1 MQRPNFTATALINGR
16 RNPDHGSVE
25 LNLVDAKGNTQN
37 MVLADSS
44 AGHVLAAI
52 LLKRMPDPSTDFYL
66 NESIPLAGVAPFRLD
81 TGQLGLRMFVS
92 KTEAI
97 DFVFPPNDVMVLKQ
111 AVDFLVTSVAPAN
124 TVPIASAQPT
134 A

>member
-1 MQRPNFTATALINGR
+1 MQRPTFTATALVNGR

-25 LNLVDAKGNTQN
+25 LNLIDAKGNTQN
-37 MVLADSS
+37 LVLADSS

-66 NESIPLAGVAPFRLD
+66 NESIPLAGVAPFKLD
-81 TGQLGLRMFVS
+81 SGQGGLRLFVS

-97 DFVFPPNDVMVLKQ
+97 DFVFPANDILMIKQ
-111 AVDFLVTSVAPAN
+111 AVDFLAGMLAPVAVAPA
-124 TVPIASAQPT
+124 P
-134 A
+134 

>member
-124 TVPIASAQPT
+124 TVPTASAQST